1 MKIAFVTLGF
11 TPIHY
16 SGLDVSGDRLVS
28 ALLNA
33 GHELTVIAGK
43 RGAITESM
51 INPAL
56 SIHRVPIGF
65 TDWLGFSY
73 GAAHLLKTLNH
84 SNSFDIVHF
93 WDIHFAYAYS
103 GKFLGSLQQSFRQ
116 RLCSLDW
123 RNDRPVS
130 LLGRFVYYTFAR
142 IFVEAP
148 SIKKASGLLAGSSTT
163 GEEFI
168 KHYRVSPDRIS
179 IAQHGIDTEFFR
191 RIDNVDLLRSKLG
204 IAPHEHVILFAG
216 FVTPR
221 KGLKYLASALPFIHP
236 EPRLIIVGQWRSIAY
251 REEVLRLFGS
261 AVTQVIETGFVPE
274 AQMPAFYSLA
284 DLYVSPSLL
293 EGFGLPLA
301 ESLACETPVVTAN
314 AGAAAEVVGPGG
326 ILVPPRDSSA
336 LAYAVSGLL
345 NDPSKRNELGKRGR
359 EYIEKNFSIQS
370 MLRSTL
376 EAYKSFTIRKNR

>member
-11 TPIHY
+11 TPIHS
-16 SGLDVSGDRLVS
+16 SGLDISGDRLVS

-33 GHELTVIAGK
+33 GHDLTVIAGK
-43 RGAITESM
+43 RGAVNESM
-51 INPAL
+51 VHPAL
-56 SIHRVPIGF
+56 SVHRVPIGF

-73 GAAHLLKTLNH
+73 AAARLLKTLNTT
-84 SNSFDIVHF
+84 NSFDIVHF

-103 GKFLGSLQQSFRQ
+103 GKFLGSLHQSFRQ

-123 RNDRPVS
+123 HNDRPFS

-142 IFVEAP
+142 FLIEAP
-148 SIKKASGLLAGSSTT
+148 SIKKASGLLAVSSTT

-179 IAQHGIDTEFFR
+179 FARHGIDTDFFR
-191 RIDNVDLLRSKLG
+191 RIDNVNLLRSKLG

-221 KGLKYLASALPFIHP
+221 KGLKYLASALPLIHP
-236 EPRLIIVGQWRSIAY
+236 EPRLIIVGQWRSTAY

-261 AVTQVIETGFVPE
+261 TVTQVIETGFVPE
-274 AQMPAFYSLA
+274 IQMPAFYSLA

-314 AGAAAEVVGPGG
+314 SGAAAEVVGPGG
-326 ILVPPRDSSA
+326 VLVPPRDSHA
-336 LAYAVSGLL
+336 LAHTVSGLL
-345 NDPSKRNELGKRGR
+345 NDPSKRRELGKKGR
-359 EYIEKNFSIQS
+359 EHIEKNFSIQS
-370 MLRSTL
+370 MLKSTL
-376 EAYKSFTIRKNR
+376 DAYESFIIKKE